1 MLVPRLS
8 ILRLMEAEAVL
19 ETGPEEEAGVEA
31 EEDGV
36 LVVEVERDALVVVI
50 EAQVPEEAFL
60 EARLEAF
67 LGAFLGA
74 SPTDE
79 VAAAVR
85 DAAKHWR
92 QTLIVFGVEA

>member
-8 ILRLMEAEAVL
+8 ILRLMEAEAV
-19 ETGPEEEAGVEA
+19 PEIDPAEEVEVEA

-36 LVVEVERDALVVVI
+36 LVVEEERDALVVVI

-60 EARLEAF
+60 EAF
-67 LGAFLGA
+67 LGAL
-74 SPTDE
+74 PTDE

-85 DAAKHWR
+85 CVAKHWR
-92 QTLIVFGVEA
+92 QTLIVFEAEA